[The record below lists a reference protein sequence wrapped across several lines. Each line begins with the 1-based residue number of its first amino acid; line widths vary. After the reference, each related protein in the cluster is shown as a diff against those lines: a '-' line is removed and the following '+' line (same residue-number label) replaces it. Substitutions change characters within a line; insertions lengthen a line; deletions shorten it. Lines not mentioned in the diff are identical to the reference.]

1 MDFCRYA
8 ARIRAALWLSPP
20 PHLQSIED
28 HDFFST
34 LRRSK
39 QERAGHIDVGE
50 GANLGARPTVYDA
63 CGINRPF

>member
-1 MDFCRYA
+1 MHGFDRYA

-20 PHLQSIED
+20 PHLHSIED

-50 GANLGARPTVYDA
+50 GANLGVRGLRCVR
-63 CGINRPF
+63 N